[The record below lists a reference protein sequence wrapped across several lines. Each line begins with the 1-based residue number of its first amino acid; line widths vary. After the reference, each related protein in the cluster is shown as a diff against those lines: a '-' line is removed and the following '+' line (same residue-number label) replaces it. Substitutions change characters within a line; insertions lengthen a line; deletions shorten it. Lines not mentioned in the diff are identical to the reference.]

1 MSTSKIRFLHS
12 FELFKYDVWKQE
24 LKKNENGRC
33 KKAHTGKENFI
44 YLLTNKY
51 LNLDGDILG
60 QVLTL
65 FGEQEVLDTH
75 LELENY
81 TGKIYYQ

>member
-1 MSTSKIRFLHS
+1 MSTFKIRFLHS
-12 FELFKYDVWKQE
+12 FELLKYDVWKQE
-24 LKKNENGRC
+24 LKDENGRY

-44 YLLTNKY
+44 YLLTNRY

-65 FGEQEVLDTH
+65 FGE
-75 LELENY
+75 
-81 TGKIYYQ
+81 